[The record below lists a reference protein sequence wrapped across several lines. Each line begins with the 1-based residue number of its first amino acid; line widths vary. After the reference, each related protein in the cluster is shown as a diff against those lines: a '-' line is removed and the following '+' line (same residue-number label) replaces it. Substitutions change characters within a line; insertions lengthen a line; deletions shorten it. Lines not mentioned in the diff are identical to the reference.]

1 MNKPARPVKK
11 QKASDTMK
19 HCKQCGAELDDEV
32 QVCPQCGADNAADA
46 PETVTEPA
54 PATEPNSAPEAA
66 PAAADE
72 AKPADAPKNKKSMG
86 ALFALCLVG
95 RGGRGCG
102 AGQECLGSEPRG
114 DPAGHHRGSL

>member
-11 QKASDTMK
+11 KKASDTMK

-32 QVCPQCGADNAADA
+32 QICPQCGADNAADA

-72 AKPADAPKNKKSMG
+72 AKPADAPKRKKSMG
-86 ALFALCLVG
+86 ALFALCLV
-95 RGGRGCG
+95 
-102 AGQECLGSEPRG
+102 AV
-114 DPAGHHRGSL
+114 AK